1 MTAPPRIDV
10 ISSASAGTLPGLFA
24 LRVQR
29 SPDEPAYRQFDPA
42 KSEWQHYTWRETG
55 VRVAEWKGA
64 LARERLDHGDR
75 VAVLLRNSLEWV
87 CFDQAALALGLVV
100 VPLYL
105 SDTADNIAYILEDS
119 GARLLLVGTQG
130 RWKTLAPHCA
140 GRTRLK
146 KSYACSGPMGMPQP
160 VSEAKLPLRGSTTGW
175 NRSVGIP
182 KIQLLLSL

>member
-1 MTAPPRIDV
+1 MTARPEIDV
-10 ISSASAGTLPGLFA
+10 IPFSTAVTLAGLFA

-55 VRVAEWKGA
+55 VRVTAWKRA
-64 LARERLDHGDR
+64 LARERLDPGDR
-75 VAVLLRNSLEWV
+75 VAVLLRNSVEWV
-87 CFDQAALALGLVV
+87 CFDQAALALGLVP

-130 RWKTLAPHCA
+130 RWKTLAP
-140 GRTRLK
+140 
-146 KSYACSGPMGMPQP
+146 
-160 VSEAKLPLRGSTTGW
+160 PLRQSYPPGKSFMPAAARRGCR
-175 NRSVGIP
+175 NGFQR
-182 KIQLLLSL
+182 